1 MTSII
6 RYLINK
12 INKPMKPPY
21 KITLSRKSK
30 DEKGL
35 ESIKGGGEYKVR
47 SRDKVANPVNPSKT
61 LARGSVVSVKPKSE
75 VVKTPV
81 SAPTTYKSTTIDVPK
96 SKFVPGDFQKG
107 VKDRP
112 TTMALGKQLNEDPK
126 KTAARMD
133 AQSKGETSYTGR
145 KGQSEYSGRI
155 EKSFEKKEIKMPVTA
170 KPTYKSETVTKNV
183 TSVKAP
189 VGGAPAGRGGT
200 TKRGHVEWLDR
211 KGENKAFTSK
221 PNTGGKTKIKWT
233 GSKVKRY

>member
-1 MTSII
+1 
-6 RYLINK
+6 
-12 INKPMKPPY
+12 MKPPK

-30 DEKGL
+30 DEQGL
-35 ESIKGGGEYKVR
+35 ESIKGGGEYRIR

-61 LARGSVVSVKPKSE
+61 LSRGSVVSVKPKTE

-81 SAPTTYKSTTIDVPK
+81 APTTTYKSTTIDVPK
-96 SKFVPGDFQKG
+96 AKFVAGDFQKG

-126 KTAARMD
+126 KTATRMD
-133 AQSKGETSYTGR
+133 AQAKGETSYTGR
-145 KGQSEYSGRI
+145 KGQAEYSGRI
-155 EKSFEKKEIKMPVTA
+155 DKGFEKKEIKIPVPG
-170 KPTYKSETVTKNV
+170 KPTYKSEIVTRNV
-183 TSVKAP
+183 TSVKEPVKSAP
-189 VGGAPAGRGGT
+189 VGRGGV

-211 KGENKAFTSK
+211 KSENKAFTSK